1 LAILRGKTIV
11 EIQGK
16 MLKKKNLR
24 KFCNKKFEKKMLLL
38 MNKNLKV
45 ILIIPTLNTYTILTS
60 ILFENIEVQYVKSS

>member
-1 LAILRGKTIV
+1 M